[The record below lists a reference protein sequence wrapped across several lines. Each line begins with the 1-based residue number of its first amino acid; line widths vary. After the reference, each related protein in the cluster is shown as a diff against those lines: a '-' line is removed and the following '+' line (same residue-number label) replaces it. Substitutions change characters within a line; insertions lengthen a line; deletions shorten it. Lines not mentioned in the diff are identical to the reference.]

1 MPAWASETERRLL
14 AGTPTATDRWWGEP
28 SRVMTDAGLTPDK
41 WQTTLLHSSSARVLL
56 LTTRQGGKS
65 TTAAALALKTAL
77 LEPGALV
84 LLLSPTQRQSG
95 ELFRKAA
102 DLYKALGR
110 PVPLAGARENQL
122 KMDLAN
128 GSRLVS
134 LPGDEGTI
142 RGYSGAA
149 LLVIDEAARVNEAL
163 YLAVRPM
170 LAVSRGRLIALSTP
184 WGKRGWFYESWT
196 GTGPWERVCVPADRC
211 PRIDKHF
218 LEEER
223 QALGERWF
231 RQEYFCSF
239 EECVGSYFRQEDI
252 DAALTNDLK
261 PFDLGGPA

>member
-1 MPAWASETERRLL
+1 M
-14 AGTPTATDRWWGEP
+14 
-28 SRVMTDAGLTPDK
+28 
-41 WQTTLLHSSSARVLL
+41 L

-102 DLYKALGR
+102 DLHRQLGR
-110 PVPLAGARENQL
+110 PVPLAGPRENQL
-122 KMDLAN
+122 KMELAN

-134 LPGDEGTI
+134 LPGEEGTV

-149 LLVIDEAARVNEAL
+149 LLVIDEAARVSESL
-163 YLAVRPM
+163 YYAVRPM
-170 LAVSRGRLIALSTP
+170 LAVSKGRLIALTTP
-184 WGKRGWFYESWT
+184 FGRRGWFYDEWH
-196 GTGPWERVCVPADRC
+196 GTAAWERVRVTAADC
-211 PRIDKHF
+211 PRIGAGF

-223 QALGERWF
+223 RALGDRYW

-239 EECVGSYFRQEDI
+239 EDCVGSYFRQEDI
-252 DAALTNDLK
+252 DRALDDDLE
-261 PFDLGGPA
+261 PFFPGE